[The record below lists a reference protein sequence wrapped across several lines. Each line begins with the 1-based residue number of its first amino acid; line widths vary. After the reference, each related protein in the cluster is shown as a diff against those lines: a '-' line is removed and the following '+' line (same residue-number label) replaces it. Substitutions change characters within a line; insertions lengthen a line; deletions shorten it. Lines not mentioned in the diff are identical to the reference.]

1 MTLKCNLRK
10 LMYEHEIKTFA
21 EVIRLTGVNRNAIAN
36 LYHGKRLE
44 KVQLGTYIRVCDGL
58 ACSLDEL
65 LIYE

>member
-44 KVQLGTYIRVCDGL
+44 KVQLGTYIKVCDGL

-65 LIYE
+65 LIYG

>member
-1 MTLKCNLRK
+1 
-10 LMYEHEIKTFA
+10 MYEHEIKTFA

>member
-1 MTLKCNLRK
+1 
-10 LMYEHEIKTFA
+10 MYEHEIKTFA

-44 KVQLGTYIRVCDGL
+44 KVQLGTYIKVCDGL

>member
-44 KVQLGTYIRVCDGL
+44 KVQLGTYIKVCDGL